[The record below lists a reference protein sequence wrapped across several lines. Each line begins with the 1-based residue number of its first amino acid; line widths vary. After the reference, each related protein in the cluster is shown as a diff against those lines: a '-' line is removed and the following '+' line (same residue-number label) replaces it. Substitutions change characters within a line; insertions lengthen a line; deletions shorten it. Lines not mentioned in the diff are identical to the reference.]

1 MQFNLKQTRTER
13 EIRNQTYTQIDRW
26 EMQFKT
32 DRQTDRHAH
41 THSHRLEIKHT
52 HKHTNRQGM
61 QFRQTHTHTY
71 THTHKPEIKLA
82 HKQTSSQTDRGR
94 VKHTHPEGPVTVL
107 ESLVVFAQLDQCL
120 SAVGVQHGVVPHFVD
135 SLSQPHSHSHNC
147 SQALA
152 VRLRIQQHF
161 KQSL

>member
-1 MQFNLKQTRTER
+1 MQFNFKQTRTER

-32 DRQTDRHAH
+32 DRQTDMH
-41 THSHRLEIKHT
+41 THTLTDWKSNI
-52 HKHTNRQGM
+52 HTNTQTGRECSLD
-61 QFRQTHTHTY
+61 RHTHTHTY
-71 THTHKPEIKLA
+71 THTHKPEIKPA

-147 SQALA
+147 SQALV